1 MLFPSC
7 CDPNCKRSKNASL
20 SLYQLLV
27 AAIFEEA
34 AMSTFKAN
42 AFLLKSLLDDIGEGK
57 LRLPD
62 FQRGWIWDDARIKD
76 LLVSISRGF
85 PIGAVM
91 TLDAGGDIQFR
102 SRLIEGVASNGNA
115 RQDQY
120 LLDGQQRLTSLYQAL
135 RYEGPVETRDRAG
148 GRRVVK
154 RWYYID
160 MQMALDPAV
169 DHEESIVGVP
179 EDRMIRSNFGRD
191 IVKDLSSREE

>member
-7 CDPNCKRSKNASL
+7 CDPNCKRSKNAPL

-27 AAIFEEA
+27 AATFEEA

-57 LRLPD
+57 IRLPD
-62 FQRGWIWDDARIKD
+62 FQRGWVWDDARIKD

-102 SRLIEGVASNGNA
+102 
-115 RQDQY
+115 
-120 LLDGQQRLTSLYQAL
+120 
-135 RYEGPVETRDRAG
+135 
-148 GRRVVK
+148 RR
-154 RWYYID
+154 R
-160 MQMALDPAV
+160 
-169 DHEESIVGVP
+169 
-179 EDRMIRSNFGRD
+179 F
-191 IVKDLSSREE
+191 

>member
-7 CDPNCKRSKNASL
+7 CDPNCKRSKNAPL

-27 AAIFEEA
+27 AATFKGA

-42 AFLLKSLLDDIGEGK
+42 AFLLKSLLDGIGEGK
-57 LRLPD
+57 IRLPD

-115 RQDQY
+115 P
-120 LLDGQQRLTSLYQAL
+120 T
-135 RYEGPVETRDRAG
+135 GPIPA
-148 GRRVVK
+148 RRPTAAHIVVPG
-154 RWYYID
+154 
-160 MQMALDPAV
+160 AAV
-169 DHEESIVGVP
+169 
-179 EDRMIRSNFGRD
+179 
-191 IVKDLSSREE
+191 

>member
-57 LRLPD
+57 IRLPD
-62 FQRGWIWDDARIKD
+62 FQRGWVWDDARIKD

-120 LLDGQQRLTSLYQAL
+120 QYLLDGQQRLTSLYQAL
-135 RYEGPVETRDRAG
+135 RYEGPVETRDRPG
-148 GRRVVK
+148 GRRVI
-154 RWYYID
+154 R
-160 MQMALDPAV
+160 ALVLHRYA
-169 DHEESIVGVP
+169 EW
-179 EDRMIRSNFGRD
+179 R
-191 IVKDLSSREE
+191 

>member
-1 MLFPSC
+1 
-7 CDPNCKRSKNASL
+7 
-20 SLYQLLV
+20 
-27 AAIFEEA
+27 
-34 AMSTFKAN
+34 MSTFKAN

-57 LRLPD
+57 IRLPD

-135 RYEGPVETRDRAG
+135 RYEGPVETRGRPG
-148 GRRVVK
+148 GRKVIKTLVLHRSTEW
-154 RWYYID
+154 RSTR
-160 MQMALDPAV
+160 AV
-169 DHEESIVGVP
+169 DREEAIVGVP
-179 EDRMIRSNFGRD
+179 EDKMIRSNFGRD
-191 IVKDLSSREE
+191 VVKDLSSRAERVRASHDSH